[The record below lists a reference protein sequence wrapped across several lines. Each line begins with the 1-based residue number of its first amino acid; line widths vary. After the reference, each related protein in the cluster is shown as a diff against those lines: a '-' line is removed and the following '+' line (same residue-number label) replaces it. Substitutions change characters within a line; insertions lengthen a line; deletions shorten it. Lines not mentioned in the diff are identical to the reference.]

1 MMLKTLSEGI
11 RFAFSPKVI
20 VPYLIL
26 DMMIVFTLIHFF
38 VGFFDFTTVRPQ
50 TYNLVLFLGIYLPT
64 FIIISLLYL
73 WVSGAVIDQA
83 RYFPKSRSLA
93 KSFGYSGSRYMAILC
108 ALILQGI
115 IITIA
120 SSPPYIG
127 PLISFVV
134 SLFLFYLFQAIII
147 DKKGCIDSFK
157 RSFSTFSTYP
167 LEIFV
172 FDLMI
177 IAISLIVAILF
188 ALPLL
193 IFVLG
198 RLSVIPGIT
207 IPYTSDT
214 SMIRN
219 LIPELFNAIRSPYF
233 IIYLFIFCVGLAYT
247 SAFQEGVKTRLYINT
262 RKHEL

>member
-1 MMLKTLSEGI
+1 MILKTLNEGI
-11 RFAFSPKVI
+11 RLAFSPKVI

-26 DMMIVFTLIHFF
+26 DMMIIYTLIHFF
-38 VGFFDFTTVRPQ
+38 AGFFDFTTIRSQ
-50 TYNLVLFLGIYLPT
+50 TYKLVLFLGIYLPT
-64 FIIISLLYL
+64 FIIIVLLYL

-83 RYFPKSRSLA
+83 RYFPKGRSLA
-93 KSFGYSGSRYMAILC
+93 KSFGYSGSRYMTMIC

-134 SLFLFYLFQAIII
+134 SLFLFYVFQTIIV

-167 LEIFV
+167 LETFV
-172 FDLMI
+172 FGLMI
-177 IAISLIVAILF
+177 VVISLVVAILF

-219 LIPELFNAIRSPYF
+219 MIPELFNAVRSPYF
-233 IIYLFIFCVGLAYT
+233 IVYLFIFCVGLAYT
-247 SAFQEGVKTRLYINT
+247 SAFQVGTKTRLYINT